1 MADEVAIMPIYP
13 AREKPME
20 GVSSEMIAR
29 KMQVPVSLLKENN
42 LLKFIEESHPSLLVT
57 AGAGDIDQ
65 SIASIKKLL
74 LHQ

>member
-1 MADEVAIMPIYP
+1 
-13 AREKPME
+13 
-20 GVSSEMIAR
+20 
-29 KMQVPVSLLKENN
+29 LKENN